1 MHDHKSKDYTGEFYG
16 APVDYRDEY
25 VQARKLMG
33 LKSTNMDDL
42 TSTVAFLYMH
52 CPDHIAPQYEALLE
66 EITARRAMIA
76 MRNLFT
82 PKEKAS

>member
-33 LKSTNMDDL
+33 QKGTDL
-42 TSTVAFLYMH
+42 DVLSSTVGFLYLH
-52 CPDHIAPQYEALLE
+52 CPDHIAPQYAALLH
-66 EITARRAMIA
+66 EITSRSM
-76 MRNLFT
+76 MLLFT
-82 PKEKAS
+82 RSTTA